1 MAYKHRFKELRQIK
15 RVSYHNI
22 HSCGILLC
30 AYLQAIADL
39 QAGHDVLMVQT
50 LKDRFS
56 VVERQQYNW
65 TSILHDTSFLI
76 KNIHFFGLAAEWLLS
91 LLEASQPL

>member
-1 MAYKHRFKELRQIK
+1 MYYFT
-15 RVSYHNI
+15 S
-22 HSCGILLC
+22 S
-30 AYLQAIADL
+30 LQAITDL
-39 QAGHDVLMVQT
+39 QARNDVLMVKT

-65 TSILHDTSFLI
+65 TSILHDTSFLT

-91 LLEASQPL
+91 LLDTTKLL

>member
-1 MAYKHRFKELRQIK
+1 MTCCYY
-15 RVSYHNI
+15 V
-22 HSCGILLC
+22 CV
-30 AYLQAIADL
+30 YLQAIADL
-39 QAGHDVLMVQT
+39 QARNDVLMVHT

-65 TSILHDTSFLI
+65 TSILHDTSFLR

-91 LLEASQPL
+91 LLEPSQLS